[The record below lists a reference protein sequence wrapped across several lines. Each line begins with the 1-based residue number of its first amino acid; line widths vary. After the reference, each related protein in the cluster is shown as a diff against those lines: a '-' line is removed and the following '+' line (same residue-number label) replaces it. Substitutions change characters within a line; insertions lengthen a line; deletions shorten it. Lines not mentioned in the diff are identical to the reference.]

1 MPAFVTLAARRHEK
15 EKVIWFL
22 MNADNLTKFCGEG
35 DVEANVSLHLHAKF
49 KIVFGNLMLVAQYL
63 PSALSEVAT
72 RSLLCYERLLSTRVS
87 NVARISNVARASL
100 QRALVGGRRF
110 RPSVAVV
117 SGRRVRPSILDGWNS
132 GILFLQFLICL
143 RLSSGC
149 TFGDNCTSS
158 DTSCPVLVWVS
169 LMVALSVS
177 RMCGSL

>member
-1 MPAFVTLAARRHEK
+1 
-15 EKVIWFL
+15 
-22 MNADNLTKFCGEG
+22 
-35 DVEANVSLHLHAKF
+35 
-49 KIVFGNLMLVAQYL
+49 MLVAQYL

-110 RPSVAVV
+110 
-117 SGRRVRPSILDGWNS
+117 RPSILDGWNS